1 MRSNE
6 EIVEIV
12 DSLRTEQGLSV
23 SELARR
29 VNMSKSAL
37 SRYFNKIREFP
48 LSRVEDFA
56 RALGVSSEYILGFEE
71 DILIEKTVTTM
82 KKIDDEKKQKV
93 YDFAQKQL
101 EIQTNERI
109 TSISKT
115 DHEEIYTLAA
125 HSPDPNR
132 EYSEEDIEHIQSVLA
147 KYRKKY
153 EDKNKK

>member
-115 DHEEIYTLAA
+115 DDEEIYTLAA
-125 HSPDPNR
+125 YSPDPNR

>member
-56 RALGVSSEYILGFEE
+56 RALGVSPEYILGFEE

-82 KKIDDEKKQKV
+82 KKIDDEKKLKV
-93 YDFAQKQL
+93 YDFAHKQL
-101 EIQTNERI
+101 KEQKNERV
-109 TSISKT
+109 TSIGKS
-115 DHEEIYTLAA
+115 
-125 HSPDPNR
+125 SQR
-132 EYSEEDIEHIQSVLA
+132 G
-147 KYRKKY
+147 
-153 EDKNKK
+153 

>member
-1 MRSNE
+1 MY
-6 EIVEIV
+6 
-12 DSLRTEQGLSV
+12 V

-115 DHEEIYTLAA
+115 DDEEIYTLAA